1 MIFNKDIL
9 FIHLGKTGGMS
20 VASYLCQ
27 ALQAPVVSVSPFFN
41 EKTKQEGHEIL
52 VKGKR
57 HGNLGYAKKILAKYG
72 INIFDLKQIIIVV
85 RNPIDLEFSYY
96 KHLKKPSVIKRKLKS
111 ENGKKALEFAQKSF
125 NEFALSSI
133 THFDGELK
141 DYFLLDGQELPN
153 LKVVKFENLAADI
166 KETVKNFSIEKEIE
180 FPHKNQ
186 NNEGDEMETLSDL
199 AVQNIKNKYGYI
211 YEKGFY

>member
-1 MIFNKDIL
+1 M
-9 FIHLGKTGGMS
+9 
-20 VASYLCQ
+20 
-27 ALQAPVVSVSPFFN
+27 
-41 EKTKQEGHEIL
+41 
-52 VKGKR
+52 
-57 HGNLGYAKKILAKYG
+57 
-72 INIFDLKQIIIVV
+72 V

-96 KHLKKPSVIKRKLKS
+96 KHLKKPSVIKRKSKS

-125 NEFALSSI
+125 NEFALSPI

-166 KETVKNFSIEKEIE
+166 KDTVKNFSIEKEIE

-186 NNEGDEMETLSDL
+186 NKEGEEMENLSDL